1 MTRFILNSGHLH
13 CVSGSLMGDPALMI
27 SLYPEFPA
35 DVMSS
40 LASQGEFIFVV
51 DRSGSMSCE
60 MHHGK
65 DAQSRIESARVRCR
79 ISDMTHLL
87 SCIESLNSSVLVSLQ
102 DTLLLLLKSLPMGCY
117 FNIYG
122 FGSRFESF
130 FPSVTGC

>member
-1 MTRFILNSGHLH
+1 
-13 CVSGSLMGDPALMI
+13 MGDPALMI

-79 ISDMTHLL
+79 ISDLTHLL
-87 SCIESLNSSVLVSLQ
+87 TCIELICTCVSPGHAAAAAEEFAHGMLLQ
-102 DTLLLLLKSLPMGCY
+102 HLWIRL
-117 FNIYG
+117 
-122 FGSRFESF
+122 
-130 FPSVTGC
+130 